1 MERAMN
7 NTFTTVRANR
17 ISGWSHVKHRIGEWR
32 RRLRSRQELE
42 ALSDATLRDI
52 GIARCDARRETQKP
66 FWMA

>member
-17 ISGWSHVKHRIGEWR
+17 FSGWSDVKHRIGVWR

-42 ALSDATLRDI
+42 ALSDTTLRDI
-52 GIARCDARRETQKP
+52 GISRYDAQRETHKP